1 MLNNNITCGKD
12 VFMPETKI
20 SKKQQACVNR
30 YISKSYDR
38 INLTVPK
45 GQKEKLSAHAEA
57 RGESLNGF
65 IKRAIEETLKR
76 DNSEK

>member
-1 MLNNNITCGKD
+1 
-12 VFMPETKI
+12 MPETKI

-45 GQKEKLSAHAEA
+45 GQKEKLSSHSEA

>member
-1 MLNNNITCGKD
+1 MS
-12 VFMPETKI
+12 ETKI

-45 GQKEKLSAHAEA
+45 GQKEKISAHAEA

-76 DNSEK
+76 DNAEEL